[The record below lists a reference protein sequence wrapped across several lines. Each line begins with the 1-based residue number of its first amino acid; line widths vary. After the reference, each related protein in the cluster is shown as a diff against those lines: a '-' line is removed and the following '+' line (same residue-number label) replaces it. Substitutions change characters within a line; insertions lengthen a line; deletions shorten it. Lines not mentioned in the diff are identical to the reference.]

1 MIHAQVIKDGFR
13 VPLIGIPASSVE
25 EKCDR
30 CGEIEALREVR
41 YTGKRFL
48 CEKCEPLAVHEA
60 ERNKE
65 L

>member
-1 MIHAQVIKDGFR
+1 MIHAQVIKDGFK

-30 CGEIEALREVR
+30 CGEITGLREVR

-48 CEKCEPLAVHEA
+48 CEKCEPLAVLEA
-60 ERNKE
+60 ARSQQ
-65 L
+65 